1 MTYPNIPQYFAID
14 GNVEDIRPFGDG
26 HINDT
31 CHVVLTNP
39 SGKRQDIVLQK
50 MNTKIFKNPKQL
62 MDNVIRVTDHLRHKI
77 VQRGGNPA
85 RETLEMI
92 PCRDGA
98 WYYQDVDGECWRCYY
113 MIDGTMSYEKVENPT
128 VFYHSGR
135 AFGQFMADLSDFPAE
150 TLFEVIPDFHNTVKR
165 FRDLQEAIEE
175 DLAGRGGSVPEEIQF
190 AQKRKHIAGYMT
202 EKMQAGELPT
212 RVTHNDTKINNILM
226 DPDSGEGV
234 CIMDLDTVMPGSCVY
249 DFGDSIRFGASSALE
264 DEKDLSKVYM
274 DLDLFEAYTEGY
286 LRAVGDQLTPEEI
299 SNLSMGAI
307 VITFETGI
315 RFLAD
320 YLQGDTYFKISRP
333 EHNLDRCR
341 TQFKLVQ
348 DMEEK
353 YETMQA
359 IVEKHRPR

>member
-1 MTYPNIPQYFAID
+1 
-14 GNVEDIRPFGDG
+14 
-26 HINDT
+26 
-31 CHVVLTNP
+31 
-39 SGKRQDIVLQK
+39 
-50 MNTKIFKNPKQL
+50 
-62 MDNVIRVTDHLRHKI
+62 
-77 VQRGGNPA
+77 
-85 RETLEMI
+85 
-92 PCRDGA
+92 
-98 WYYQDVDGECWRCYY
+98 
-113 MIDGTMSYEKVENPT
+113 
-128 VFYHSGR
+128 
-135 AFGQFMADLSDFPAE
+135 
-150 TLFEVIPDFHNTVKR
+150 
-165 FRDLQEAIEE
+165 
-175 DLAGRGGSVPEEIQF
+175 
-190 AQKRKHIAGYMT
+190 MT
-202 EKMQAGELPT
+202 EKMQTGELPT

-226 DPDSGEGV
+226 DPATGEGV
-234 CIMDLDTVMPGSCVY
+234 CIIDLDTVMPGSCVY

-264 DEKDLSKVYM
+264 DERDLSKVYM
-274 DLDLFEAYTEGY
+274 DLDLFEAYTKGY